1 MGARFLAD
9 TRGVAPLVPA
19 TPFVSVLYKPQHEIP
34 ASVVV
39 VIVLAYHDLQAVLV
53 PCRSMDGVML
63 GTTSAHNHVIAQVKL
78 RVLTRANENI
88 PALEGALRRV
98 IHDSPAP
105 CPEVGNHV
113 DGAFRFARVEP
124 GASQAREHQRGAVVV
139 WALTIYLAV
148 TMSVVSSNPCRLA
161 QILGD
166 RIVAR

>member
-1 MGARFLAD
+1 MPER
-9 TRGVAPLVPA
+9 
-19 TPFVSVLYKPQHEIP
+19 SLYKPEHVIP
-34 ASVVV
+34 ASMVV
-39 VIVLAYHDLQAVLV
+39 VIVLAYLNLEAVLV
-53 PCRSMDGVML
+53 TRCSMNGVVL
-63 GTTSAHNHVIAQVKL
+63 GTSSSHDHVIAQVKL
-78 RVLTRANENI
+78 GVLTRANENI